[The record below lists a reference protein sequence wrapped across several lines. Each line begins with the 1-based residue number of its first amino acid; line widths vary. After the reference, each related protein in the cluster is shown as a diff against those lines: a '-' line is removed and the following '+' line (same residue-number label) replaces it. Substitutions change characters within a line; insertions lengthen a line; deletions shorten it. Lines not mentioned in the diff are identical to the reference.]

1 MKIIVLNGVNLN
13 LLGLR
18 EPELYGKNT
27 YKDLVRFIKEKA
39 KSIGVKVKV
48 CQSNSET
55 EIVEK
60 IQLAY
65 GRYDGL
71 IINPAAFTHTSVA
84 ILDAIKAVDI
94 PTVEVHLTDVD
105 SREDFRKI
113 SYVSLVA
120 FKKISG
126 KGFDGYFEA
135 LEAVKEK
142 IEEKSRQNH

>member
-1 MKIIVLNGVNLN
+1 MKILVLNGVNLN

-55 EIVEK
+55 EIEEK

-126 KGFDGYFEA
+126 KGFDGYAEA
-135 LEAVKEK
+135 LDAMKEK
-142 IEEKSRQNH
+142 LSEKNKG